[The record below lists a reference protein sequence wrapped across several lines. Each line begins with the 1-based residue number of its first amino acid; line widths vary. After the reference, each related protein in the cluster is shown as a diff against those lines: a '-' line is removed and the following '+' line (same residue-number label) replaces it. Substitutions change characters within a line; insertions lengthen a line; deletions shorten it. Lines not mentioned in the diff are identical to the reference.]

1 MNNNKP
7 TILIIVGISGDLSK
21 RKLLPAIGQIASTGM
36 APEKF
41 KIIGVTRRADLDLN
55 DLLQS
60 TINKEYLISNT
71 ELFEM
76 DLENGD
82 DYKRLAIHLGEIE
95 KEFGSDA
102 QYLFYLSVPP
112 KVSKLIIELIGK
124 SGLSERSDTKLLLEK
139 PFGIDLNSATELVSH
154 IDQYFKTEQVYRID
168 HYLAKETAQNI
179 IVFREGNSLFKRTWN
194 KDFIDRIEVCV
205 SEEIGIEGRANF
217 YEQTGALRDLI
228 QSHLLQLLALTL
240 MDIPEE
246 EHLDEVPSLRHKALK
261 QLSISSTGG
270 SLLSHVKRG
279 QYKGYREEVNNK
291 DSMVETFA
299 SIDLESS
306 DEKWKGV
313 KINLTTGK
321 ALKDKTTFI
330 KIYYKKDH
338 NHESNELILR
348 LQPDE
353 GISFSVWAKRPGY
366 ERQVSRHS
374 LNFSFKDHYT
384 ALPEAY
390 EQVLFNAIIGD
401 HSLFS
406 SSEEVLETW
415 RILDSLQKAW
425 IASSYDLIIY
435 KKGSTISE
443 IIS

>member
-1 MNNNKP
+1 MNNKP
-7 TILIIVGISGDLSK
+7 TILIIIGVSGDLSK
-21 RKLLPAIGQIASTGM
+21 RKLLPAIGQIAMTGM
-36 APEKF
+36 TPEKF
-41 KIIGVTRRADLDLN
+41 RIIGVTRQSGIKLDS
-55 DLLQS
+55 LLQH
-60 TINKEYLISNT
+60 TKNKDYLIKNT

-76 DLENGD
+76 DLDDVD
-82 DYKRLAIHLGEIE
+82 DYKRLVNHLEEIE
-95 KEFGSDA
+95 KEFGTSA

-112 KVSKLIIELIGK
+112 NISKSIIKLIGQV
-124 SGLSERSDTKLLLEK
+124 GLAGNEKTKLLLEK
-139 PFGIDLNSATELVSH
+139 PFGIDLNSAKELVAH
-154 IDQYFKTEQVYRID
+154 IDQYFKPEQVYRID

-179 IVFREGNSLFKRTWN
+179 IVFRDGNSLFKKTWN
-194 KDFIDRIEVCV
+194 KDFIDKIEVTV

-240 MDIPEE
+240 MDIPKDG
-246 EHLDEVPSLRHKALK
+246 HIDEVPHLRYEALK
-261 QLSISSTGG
+261 QISIPITSSLSTY
-270 SLLSHVKRG
+270 VKRG
-279 QYKGYREEVNNK
+279 QYKGYRDEVNNQ
-291 DSMVETFA
+291 DSMTETFA

-306 DEKWKGV
+306 DERWKGV
-313 KINLTTGK
+313 KIKLTTGK
-321 ALKDKTTFI
+321 ALKDKKTFI

-338 NHESNELILR
+338 DHESNELLLM

-366 ERQVSRHS
+366 EHQVSRHA

-390 EQVLFNAIIGD
+390 EQVLFNAINGD

-406 SSEEVLETW
+406 SREEVLETW

-425 IASSYDLIIY
+425 ATSTYDLIIY
-435 KKGSTISE
+435 KKGSTIEE
-443 IIS
+443 IIN